1 MYISQNN
8 DKKRLTAKSFTCYLI
23 LADLADVFEVSGM
36 KQTKRKRGGQP
47 GNQNGRT
54 HGFYSSFLTPDE
66 INQFCKIANTERVSL
81 DIALLRIKLQCFVR
95 KAPENRRVLNEVI
108 RLMSRRFT
116 AQYHLSRMERS
127 RLKAV
132 VAVILEQA
140 SGSLPVPPKNSEK
153 IMELLQMDNHR
164 SGRK

>member
-1 MYISQNN
+1 
-8 DKKRLTAKSFTCYLI
+8 
-23 LADLADVFEVSGM
+23 M

-81 DIALLRIKLQCFVR
+81 DIALLRIKLQCFIK
-95 KAPENRRVLNEVI
+95 KAPENSRVLNEVI
-108 RLMSRRFT
+108 RLMARRFT
-116 AQYHLSRMERS
+116 AQYHLDRTERS

-132 VAVILEQA
+132 VAAILEQA
-140 SGSLPVPPKNSEK
+140 AGISPVPPKNSGK
-153 IMELLQMDNHR
+153 IMELLQMDSR
-164 SGRK
+164 RPGRK